1 MMATATGFCG
11 FYFLGDQSSWS
22 SWVFFLAHAGKRRQ
36 GMDFLC
42 PRIISL
48 HIICTPPTRK
58 SMWVPWPHEVWHWI
72 RCNWVHLSLDETVK
86 LSSSF
91 VGFFKC
97 LQGSEAEQSATR
109 TLVNGDKLAAVWLKR
124 IQLSASSHLVTI
136 WTCCISACLWVFE
149 EGAGSS
155 LHLSSSHC

>member
-1 MMATATGFCG
+1 
-11 FYFLGDQSSWS
+11 
-22 SWVFFLAHAGKRRQ
+22 
-36 GMDFLC
+36 
-42 PRIISL
+42 
-48 HIICTPPTRK
+48 
-58 SMWVPWPHEVWHWI
+58 
-72 RCNWVHLSLDETVK
+72 VK

-136 WTCCISACLWVFE
+136 WRCCISACLWVFE

-155 LHLSSSHC
+155 LHLSSAHC